1 MKHAKQEDTC
11 SDHRSQEAKLDARTR
26 NVTSAPSP
34 FQELAAWLR
43 ELTSRREAGVTN
55 DDKGF
60 AIYSEVCDRIARA
73 RERPLGLFLWTIRKG
88 INSTTFRNSR

>member
-11 SDHRSQEAKLDARTR
+11 SDHQSQEAKLDARTR

-43 ELTSRREAGVTN
+43 ELLREGRQA
-55 DDKGF
+55 
-60 AIYSEVCDRIARA
+60 
-73 RERPLGLFLWTIRKG
+73 
-88 INSTTFRNSR
+88 